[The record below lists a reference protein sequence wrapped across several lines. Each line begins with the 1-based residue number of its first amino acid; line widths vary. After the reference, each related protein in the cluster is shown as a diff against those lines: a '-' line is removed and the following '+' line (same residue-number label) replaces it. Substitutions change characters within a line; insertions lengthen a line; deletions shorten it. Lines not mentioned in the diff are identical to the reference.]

1 MKHCGMDVH
10 LQSTTA
16 EVLDP
21 RTGEIR
27 HRVVATERG
36 ALKRWLASE
45 ARMRVV
51 LEAGRSSHW
60 VAELAEEC
68 GHEVVV
74 VDPNRTKAVAVAG
87 GHKKTDR
94 LDAATLAWLSTRD
107 ALVASHRARAED
119 RRRRRTLTLR
129 QRLVRCRGDLVR
141 AVRAALAAEGI
152 RIRGSKPRGFS
163 GAVKNV
169 LADDATS
176 GVLARVLEVIDVV
189 EENIDECDRLVDRE
203 AESDPIVKLLM
214 TADGVGPVVG
224 SAFRVAVGT
233 PERFRS
239 GREVAAYFGLTPT
252 VYNSGESQNRL
263 GHISRHGDRL
273 VRSLLVQAAH
283 TMLGARRK
291 PSDLRAWGMRT
302 TARVGKKKAVVA
314 LARKLSVVLWAMWKH
329 NRPFIRTIGVRTAPV
344 S

>member
-21 RTGEIR
+21 RTGEIAR
-27 HRVVATERG
+27 RVVATERS

-45 ARMRVV
+45 PRMRVV

-68 GHEVVV
+68 GHEVIV

-94 LDAATLAWLSTRD
+94 LDAATLAWLSTKD
-107 ALVASHRARAED
+107 ALVVSHRAPTGD
-119 RRRRRTLTLR
+119 RQRRRTLTLR

-141 AVRAALAAEGI
+141 AVRAGLAAEGI
-152 RIRGSKPRGFS
+152 RIRGTKPRGFS
-163 GAVKNV
+163 GAVKGV
-169 LADDATS
+169 VGDDATV

-189 EENIDECDRLVDRE
+189 EENIDECDRLVELE
-203 AESDPIVKLLM
+203 AESDPVVRLLM

-224 SAFRVAVGT
+224 TAFRVAVGT
-233 PERFRS
+233 PDRFQAVAKWRPTS
-239 GREVAAYFGLTPT
+239 GLHLRCTT
-252 VYNSGESQNRL
+252 VVNPRIAWGTSADTAIDSFARCW
-263 GHISRHGDRL
+263 SRRRT
-273 VRSLLVQAAH
+273 RSLAYGENH
-283 TMLGARRK
+283 
-291 PSDLRAWGMRT
+291 RT
-302 TARVGKKKAVVA
+302 CGRG
-314 LARKLSVVLWAMWKH
+314 
-329 NRPFIRTIGVRTAPV
+329 G
-344 S
+344 